1 MGFGPIGNDNTFG
14 AETGDYIFFNKDGFA
29 VKSVLSIPEY
39 EELGRNLLP
48 NFRAPSDHL
57 RIVTDLYYK
66 QTDKSGDLILES
78 GTRISALG
86 ARTDIHGRTLTLNP
100 KKGKWIPQAPW
111 QAPPDGKVWDSKLKT
126 FVRPRVKNSKGK
138 WVQGRR
144 MAQREY
150 SNRRD
155 SPVMVRLLE
164 QIIT

>member
-14 AETGDYIFFNKDGFA
+14 AETEDYIFFKEDGFA

-39 EELGRNLLP
+39 QELGRNLLP
-48 NFRAPSDHL
+48 NFRTPSDHV
-57 RIVTDLYYK
+57 RIVTDLVYK
-66 QTDKSGDLILES
+66 QTGKSVDLILES
-78 GTRISALG
+78 GTRPP
-86 ARTDIHGRTLTLNP
+86 TDIHGRTLALNP
-100 KKGKWIPQAPW
+100 QKGKWIPQAPW
-111 QAPPDGKVWDSKLKT
+111 QAPPDGKVWDRKLKT